1 MEAAQ
6 KSRQP
11 ANDFFGAF
19 SYPISMGGFHS
30 GEELSIRERSFNAC
44 DDIFHASIPHIW
56 VVDNRFADVARES
69 LPVEIVSVANVVHI
83 VQIAIAS
90 TADAVAKE
98 GSASLRIPA
107 PSNSPADRPLL
118 AGVRRRSTIH
128 PAPLRRLH
136 ELPGQV

>member
-19 SYPISMGGFHS
+19 PYPISMGGFHS
-30 GEELSIRERSFNAC
+30 GEELSIRECSFNAC

-69 LPVEIVSVANVVHI
+69 LPVEIISVANVVHI

-98 GSASLRIPA
+98 GFQLLCEYLLHRIRQQT
-107 PSNSPADRPLL
+107 DPLL
-118 AGVRRRSTIH
+118 
-128 PAPLRRLH
+128 PACDVEAQFILH
-136 ELPGQV
+136 H